1 MEYIEKIES
10 EYELANYYRN
20 DNSDF
25 VGKGGLLWAIW
36 LRGKSQLNRII
47 HAKAI
52 VRVKAARLSE
62 SEKRKWRNVYRK
74 LSELEKTEIAK
85 RDLKMRYSGFKIV
98 KV

>member
-20 DNSDF
+20 DNCGFS
-25 VGKGGLLWAIW
+25 GNGGLFWAMW

-52 VRVKAARLSE
+52 VRVKAARLPE
-62 SEKRKWRNVYRK
+62 IERRKWRNVYRK
-74 LSELEKTEIAK
+74 LSELENSEIEK
-85 RDLKMRYSGFKIV
+85 RALKMRYSGFKIG
-98 KV
+98 KI

>member
-47 HAKAI
+47 HAKSI
-52 VRVKAARLSE
+52 VRVKAERLSE
-62 SEKRKWRNVYRK
+62 SEKPKWRNVYRK

-85 RDLKMRYSGFKIV
+85 LDLKMRYSSFKIV
-98 KV
+98 RV

>member
-20 DNSDF
+20 NNCDF
-25 VGKGGLLWAIW
+25 GGNGGLFWAMW
-36 LRGKSQLNRII
+36 LRKKCLLNRII

-52 VRVKAARLSE
+52 VRVKAARLSKIE
-62 SEKRKWRNVYRK
+62 RRKWRSVYRK

-85 RDLKMRYSGFKIV
+85 RDLKMRYSVFKIV
-98 KV
+98 NV

>member
-20 DNSDF
+20 DNSGF
-25 VGKGGLLWAIW
+25 IEKGGLLWAIW

-98 KV
+98 RV

>member
-20 DNSDF
+20 DDSDF
-25 VGKGGLLWAIW
+25 VRKGGLLWAIW

-47 HAKAI
+47 HAKSI
-52 VRVKAARLSE
+52 VRVKAERLSE

-74 LSELEKTEIAK
+74 LSELENAEIEK
-85 RDLKMRYSGFKIV
+85 RALKMRYSGFKIG

>member
-20 DNSDF
+20 NNCDF
-25 VGKGGLLWAIW
+25 GGNGGLFWAMW
-36 LRGKSQLNRII
+36 LRKKCLLNRII

-62 SEKRKWRNVYRK
+62 IERRKWRNVYQK
-74 LSELEKTEIAK
+74 LSKLEKTEIEK
-85 RDLKMRYSGFKIV
+85 RALKMRYSGFKIE

>member
-25 VGKGGLLWAIW
+25 IEKGGLLWAIW

-52 VRVKAARLSE
+52 VRVKSARLPE
-62 SEKRKWRNVYRK
+62 IERRKWRSVYRK

>member
-25 VGKGGLLWAIW
+25 VGKGGLLWAMW
-36 LRGKSQLNRII
+36 LRKKCLLNRII

-52 VRVKAARLSE
+52 VRVKAARIPE
-62 SEKRKWRNVYRK
+62 IEKPKWRNVYRK
-74 LSELEKTEIAK
+74 LSELENAEIEK
-85 RDLKMRYSGFKIV
+85 RALKMRYSGFKIV
-98 KV
+98 RV

>member
-10 EYELANYYRN
+10 EYELAEYYRN

-52 VRVKAARLSE
+52 LRVKAARLPE
-62 SEKRKWRNVYRK
+62 IERRKWRNVYQK
-74 LSELEKTEIAK
+74 LSKLEKTEIEK
-85 RDLKMRYSGFKIV
+85 RALKMRYSGFKIG

>member
-25 VGKGGLLWAIW
+25 VGKAIW

-98 KV
+98 RV